1 MNGEVAFKQKLVKY
15 NIRMNIINGV
25 FAVTAANLVTPYFP
39 KFAERLGAGD
49 FLIGLL
55 SSLPAAICI
64 FTLIPGAILI
74 DNFKNKKI
82 ITGLIVFI
90 HKLFY
95 LILALV
101 PFLPDRYRALVFV
114 LIVGIMN
121 LPGSIGGMGYQS
133 SMGDI
138 FNSRDLGIA
147 MSSRNMFSTAVGTI
161 ITLLS
166 AQLITKIPK
175 TDNQTIV
182 LYQVLFIIT
191 FIISLGEVIAFFKFR
206 GIRQIKKE
214 KETRYMDSL
223 KETIQSIPKEKNY
236 KIFMVSSLVFYF
248 GWQMGWPLFN
258 IYTISNLKAD
268 EFWLSIIA
276 VSSSL
281 ASIAAYRLWAKFAR
295 KKGNTYALFIATIGM
310 SLTPL
315 MYAVSRN
322 LPTLVFFNIIIGIS
336 TAGTTQILF
345 NLLLEVTPTNNRT
358 IFIAIYNTIM
368 NISAA
373 ISPLIGVAISEKTS
387 IITALIIVSFLRFLG
402 SIAFMIT
409 SRLIGKPGRSQLSS

>member
-1 MNGEVAFKQKLVKY
+1 MNEKTAFKQKLIKY
-15 NIRMNIINGV
+15 NMKMNVINGV
-25 FAVTAANLVTPYFP
+25 FAIIAINLVTPYFP

-74 DNFKNKKI
+74 ENFKNKKN
-82 ITGLIVFI
+82 ITVAILFI

-95 LILALV
+95 LVLAAV
-101 PFLPDRYRALVFV
+101 PFLPKSHRALVFV
-114 LIVGIMN
+114 LVVGIMN
-121 LPGSIGGMGYQS
+121 LPGSLGAAGYQS
-133 SMGDI
+133 SIGDI
-138 FNSRDLGIA
+138 FDPYELGRV
-147 MSSRNMFSTAVGTI
+147 MSSRNVYSTAFGILV
-161 ITLLS
+161 TLLS

-175 TDNQTIV
+175 TQNQTIV
-182 LYQVLFIIT
+182 LYQVLFVIT
-191 FIISLGEVIAFFKFR
+191 FIIAMGEVIAFYKFR
-206 GIRQIKKE
+206 GIRTVKKE
-214 KETRYMDSL
+214 RKTSYINSL
-223 KETIQSIPKEKNY
+223 RDTIRNIPNEKNY
-236 KIFMVSSLVFYF
+236 KIFTISSLIFYF

-281 ASIAAYRLWAKFAR
+281 ASIGAYKLWAKFAR
-295 KKGNTYALFIATIGM
+295 YKGNTYALFIATIGM

-315 MYAVSRN
+315 MYAVSRD
-322 LPTLVFFNIIIGIS
+322 LPTLVFFNIIIGVS

-345 NLLLEVTPTNNRT
+345 NLLLEVTPNDNRT
-358 IFIAIYNTIM
+358 IYIAIYNTIM

-373 ISPLIGVAISEKTS
+373 VSPLIGVAISKKTN
-387 IITALIIVSFLRFLG
+387 IFIALVIVSALRFIG
-402 SIAFMIT
+402 SAAFMI
-409 SRLIGKPGRSQLSS
+409 SGRIIGKGQV